1 MVGEEVVP
9 MDDKAKR
16 MRDLLSSFYSPDPS
30 ISNNTSKH
38 ASLDDINS
46 TSFDPDQYMNILVNS
61 SSPSPSISHSRR
73 SRRRTWIWSTKPHLI
88 LLNEWMNYA
97 GTQVQFGRPS
107 TTPRCNGCWN
117 QESRHR
123 LANASLRELQQ
134 VHQCH
139 RHYKEVRMLISY
151 SHFSLLLLYRV
162 YIVCI

>member
-61 SSPSPSISHSRR
+61 SSPPLSINHSRR
-73 SRRRTWIWSTKPHLI
+73 FRRRRRRRRWTSIWSM
-88 LLNEWMNYA
+88 NEWMNYA